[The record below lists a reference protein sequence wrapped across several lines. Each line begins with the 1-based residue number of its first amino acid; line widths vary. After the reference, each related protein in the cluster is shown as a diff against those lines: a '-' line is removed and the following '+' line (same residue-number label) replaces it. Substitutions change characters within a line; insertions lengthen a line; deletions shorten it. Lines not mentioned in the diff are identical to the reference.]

1 MNAKHQTPDK
11 LSPQIIRWHPFA
23 DAAAVRDA
31 ALETIAT
38 AATQAIQARGAF
50 HLVLAGG
57 STPKAVYQL
66 CKTLTTDWTA
76 WHIYH
81 GDERCLPADHPD
93 RNSRMAT
100 EAWLAHVPI
109 PAAQIHDIPAENGA
123 VAAAEAYSEALR
135 DIGEFDLVLLGLGED
150 GHTAS
155 LFPGQTAGL
164 RTNAPDAVP
173 VFDAPKPPPSR
184 VSLCARRLAQTRQTL
199 FMVTG
204 SEKLTAVRQWTAG
217 ADIPARFIRP
227 AGGVDVFCEASLLK
241 TSG

>member
-1 MNAKHQTPDK
+1 MNANHPAPDE

-23 DAAAVRDA
+23 DAAAVRNA
-31 ALETIAT
+31 ALEAIA
-38 AATQAIQARGAF
+38 AAAAQAIRARGAF

-57 STPKAVYQL
+57 STPKAVYQQCRGL
-66 CKTLTTDWTA
+66 STNWGA

-81 GDERCLPADHPD
+81 GDERCLPADHLD

-123 VAAAEAYSEALR
+123 VAAAGAYSATLR
-135 DIGEFDLVLLGLGED
+135 DVGEFDLVLLGLGED

-155 LFPGQTAGL
+155 LFPGQTDGL
-164 RTNAPDAVP
+164 RADAADAIP

-184 VSLCARRLAQTRQTL
+184 VSLSARRLAQTRQTL

-204 SEKLTAVRQWTAG
+204 SEKQRAVSQWTAG
-217 ADIPARFIRP
+217 ADIPTHFIRP
-227 AGGVDVFCEASLLK
+227 AGGVDAFCEASLLK
-241 TSG
+241 TPG